1 MEDKILA
8 LLKQK
13 KGGLTFPQLAGLL
26 RVRGRSQTKLRAALK
41 VLEKRGAVYK
51 KKDNYLAPAD
61 RTVVRGEFLATS
73 RGFGFV
79 RPEGGGDREDIFIP
93 ARYTQ
98 GAFGGDIVEISV
110 KEKGRKGLPE
120 GRVIRLLKKGRE
132 TLLGV
137 YRERFGKPFLAPFDS
152 SAEEIPLSSTGTFS
166 VSDGVIVEV
175 DRDSLA
181 IRDVLGRPDDP
192 GVDTRVIIK
201 RFGLETEFSAAASAE
216 AQKAPRRISAQ
227 DIEGRVD
234 YRDWPTVTIDG
245 ETAQDFD
252 DAVRIKK
259 LPSGHYRLA
268 VHIADVSHYVRPGS
282 ALDEEARGRATSV
295 YFPGLTLP
303 MLPEE
308 LSNDLCSLR
317 PRRPRLT
324 VTALL
329 EFDPKGRMVKATFHP
344 SIIRTI
350 ERMTYTSVFKI
361 LQSDEK
367 ERRKYAG
374 LVPDFLL
381 MRELASILRM
391 RREEQGSLNF
401 DLLEP
406 ELVYQEGR
414 LQGIASFETNEA
426 HRLIEEFMVAAN
438 EAVARFLS
446 EGERPSLYRVH
457 PPPGRADLEEL
468 RVLLESFGLMLPKPE
483 KTTSRDLQ
491 KVLKAVEGK
500 PEEKIIQFHVLRALR
515 MAAYEPENT
524 GHYGLAKK
532 DYTHFTSPIRRYPDL
547 IVHRA
552 LKAALRRE
560 REDIPG
566 LPSLALHCSERERKA
581 DGAEKELVEWR
592 IFRFLKAKLGEEFKG
607 IIVDIAKAG
616 VVVELEDYFVQ
627 GLIPF
632 ADLGGDYFYR
642 RSKQLLV
649 GRRSGRRF
657 TMGQRVTVILAAVD
671 PLLRRMTLVPK
682 LEGKRQSR

>member
-1 MEDKILA
+1 MENEILDI
-8 LLKQK
+8 LKQK
-13 KGGLTFPQLAGLL
+13 RGGLSFPQLASLL
-26 RVRGRSQTKLRAALK
+26 HVRGRSQTKLRAALK
-41 VLEKRGAVYK
+41 VLLKQGEVYK
-51 KKDNYLAPAD
+51 KKDSYLARQD
-61 RTVVRGEFLATS
+61 RIVLRGEFMASS

-79 RPEGGGDREDIFIP
+79 RLEGGGRDDVFIP

-98 GAFGGDIVEISV
+98 GAFSGDTVEISF
-110 KEKGRKGLPE
+110 KEKGKKGKPE
-120 GRVIRLLKKGRE
+120 GQVVRLLKKGRE

-137 YRERFGKPFLAPFDS
+137 FRKRPGQPYLEPFDS
-152 SAEEIPLSSTGTFS
+152 SAEEVPLSSTGSF
-166 VSDGVIVEV
+166 VIPEGAIVEA

-181 IRDVLGRPDDP
+181 VREVLGMPDDP

-201 RFGLETEFSAAASAE
+201 RYGLESQFSAE
-216 AQKAPRRISAQ
+216 ASLEAKKARRRISSP
-227 DIEGRVD
+227 DLEGRVD

-252 DAVRIKK
+252 DAVSIEK
-259 LPSGHYRLA
+259 LPSGHYRLG
-268 VHIADVSHYVRPGS
+268 VHIADVSHYVRPDS
-282 ALDEEARGRATSV
+282 ALDADARSRATSV

-324 VTALL
+324 MTALL
-329 EFDPKGRMVKATFHP
+329 EFDPKGRMVKAAFHP
-344 SIIRTI
+344 SVIKTV
-350 ERMTYTSVFKI
+350 ERMTYASVFKI
-361 LQSDEK
+361 LQGEEK

-381 MRELASILRM
+381 MRELAAALRS

-414 LQGIASFETNEA
+414 LQSVAAFETNDA
-426 HRLIEEFMVAAN
+426 HHLIEEFMVAAN
-438 EAVARFLS
+438 EAVAHFLS
-446 EGERPSLYRVH
+446 EGKRPSLFRVH
-457 PPPGRADLEEL
+457 PPPARADLEEL

-500 PEEKIIQFHVLRALR
+500 PDEKIIQFHVLRALR
-515 MAAYEPENT
+515 LAAYEPENT

-547 IVHRA
+547 VVHRA
-552 LKAALRRE
+552 LKAALRGE
-560 REDIPG
+560 REDFPG

-592 IFRFLKAKLGEEFKG
+592 IFRFLKSKLGEEFRG
-607 IIVDIAKAG
+607 IIVDIVKAG
-616 VVVELEDYFVQ
+616 VLVELEDYFVQ

-632 ADLGGDYFYR
+632 ADLGGDYFQR

-657 TMGQRVTVILAAVD
+657 AMGQRVTVILAAVD

-682 LEGKRQSR
+682 IEGKRNWR

>member
-1 MEDKILA
+1 MEDAVLE
-8 LLKQK
+8 LLKHK
-13 KGGLTFPQLAGLL
+13 KGGLSFPQLAGLL
-26 RVRGRSQTKLRAALK
+26 HLRGRSQTKLRASLR
-41 VLEKRGAVYK
+41 VLLKRGAVYK
-51 KKDNYLAPAD
+51 KKDIYTAHSD
-61 RTVVRGEFLATS
+61 RAVLRGEFLASS

-79 RPEGGGDREDIFIP
+79 RPEGGGREDVFIP

-98 GAFGGDIVEISV
+98 GAFGGDLVEISV
-110 KEKGRKGLPE
+110 TEKGKKGRPE

-132 TLLGV
+132 TILGV
-137 YRERFGKPFLAPFDS
+137 FKERFGRPYLAPFDS
-152 SAEEIPLSSTGTFS
+152 SAEEVPLSSTGSFP
-166 VSDGVIVEV
+166 VSDGVIVEA

-181 IRDVLGRPDDP
+181 VREVLGRPDDP
-192 GVDTRVIIK
+192 GVDSRVVIK
-201 RFGLETEFSAAASAE
+201 RFGLESEFSAKASAE
-216 AQKAPRRISAQ
+216 AKKVPHRISAR

-234 YRDWPTVTIDG
+234 YRDARTVTIDG

-252 DAVRIKK
+252 DAVSIAR
-259 LPSGHYRLA
+259 LPSGHYRLG

-282 ALDEEARGRATSV
+282 ALDEDARSRGTSV

-329 EFDPKGRMVKATFHP
+329 EFDPKGRVVKSEFHP
-344 SIIRTI
+344 SVIKTV
-350 ERMTYTSVFKI
+350 ERMTYTSVFEI
-361 LQSDEK
+361 FQGDPQ
-367 ERRKYAG
+367 ERRKYAA

-381 MRELASILRM
+381 MRELAAALRA

-414 LQGIASFETNEA
+414 LQSIEAFETNEA
-426 HRLIEEFMVAAN
+426 HHLIEEFMVAAN

-446 EGERPSLYRVH
+446 EEERPSLYRVH

-468 RVLLESFGLMLPKPE
+468 RELLECFGLMLPKPE
-483 KTTSRDLQ
+483 KMTSRDLQ
-491 KVLKAVEGK
+491 RVLKLVEGK

-515 MAAYEPENT
+515 LAAYEPENS

-532 DYTHFTSPIRRYPDL
+532 DYAHFTSPIRRYPDL
-547 IVHRA
+547 VVHRA
-552 LKAALRRE
+552 LKAALRGE

-592 IFRFLKAKLGEEFKG
+592 IFRFLKAKLGEEFTG
-607 IIVDIAKAG
+607 VIVDIAKAG
-616 VVVELEDYFVQ
+616 IVVELEDYFVQ
-627 GLIPF
+627 GLILF
-632 ADLGGDYFYR
+632 ADLGGDYYFR

-657 TMGQRVTVILAAVD
+657 TVGQKVSVILAAVD
-671 PLLRRMTLVPK
+671 PLLRRMTLV
-682 LEGKRQSR
+682 LSREGKRESR

>member
-1 MEDKILA
+1 
-8 LLKQK
+8 
-13 KGGLTFPQLAGLL
+13 
-26 RVRGRSQTKLRAALK
+26 
-41 VLEKRGAVYK
+41 
-51 KKDNYLAPAD
+51 
-61 RTVVRGEFLATS
+61 
-73 RGFGFV
+73 
-79 RPEGGGDREDIFIP
+79 
-93 ARYTQ
+93 
-98 GAFGGDIVEISV
+98 
-110 KEKGRKGLPE
+110 
-120 GRVIRLLKKGRE
+120 
-132 TLLGV
+132 LGV
-137 YRERFGKPFLAPFDS
+137 FKERFGRPYLAPFDC
-152 SAEEIPLSSTGTFS
+152 SAEEVPLASTGPFA
-166 VSDGVIVEV
+166 VPEGAIVEA

-181 IRDVLGRPDDP
+181 VREVLGMPDDP

-201 RFGLETEFSAAASAE
+201 RFGLESRFSAAALAE
-216 AQKAPRRISAQ
+216 AKTAPRRISAP
-227 DIEGRVD
+227 DLEGRVD
-234 YRDWPTVTIDG
+234 YRDWETVTIDG

-252 DAVRIKK
+252 DAVSIKK
-259 LPSGHYRLA
+259 LATGHYRLG

-282 ALDEEARGRATSV
+282 ALDSDARSRATSV

-329 EFDPKGRMVKATFHP
+329 EFDPKGRMVKTAFHP
-344 SIIRTI
+344 SVIKTV

-361 LQSDEK
+361 LQGDEE
-367 ERRKYAG
+367 ERQKYAA
-374 LVPDFLL
+374 LVPGFLL
-381 MRELASILRM
+381 MRELAAVLRA

-406 ELVYQEGR
+406 ELVYQEGE
-414 LQGIASFETNEA
+414 LHSVAAFETNEA

-446 EGERPSLYRVH
+446 EEGRPSLYRVH
-457 PPPGRADLEEL
+457 PPPARADLEEL
-468 RVLLESFGLMLPKPE
+468 RILLQGFGLMLPKPE

-500 PEEKIIQFHVLRALR
+500 PDEKIVQFHVLRSLR
-515 MAAYEPENT
+515 LAAYEPENT

-552 LKAALRRE
+552 LKSALRGE
-560 REDIPG
+560 KEDIPG
-566 LPSLALHCSERERKA
+566 LPALALHCSERERKA

-592 IFRFLKAKLGEEFKG
+592 IFRLLRSKLGEECRG
-607 IIVDIAKAG
+607 IIVDIIKAG
-616 VVVELEDYFVQ
+616 VLVELEDYFVQ
-627 GLIPF
+627 GLVPF
-632 ADLGGDYFYR
+632 ADLGGEYFQR

-657 TMGQRVTVILAAVD
+657 AMGQSIDVILAAVD

-682 LEGKRQSR
+682 FEGKKGAR

>member
-1 MEDKILA
+1 MENEILDI
-8 LLKQK
+8 LKQK
-13 KGGLTFPQLAGLL
+13 RGGLSFPQLASLL
-26 RVRGRSQTKLRAALK
+26 HVRGRSQTKLRAALK
-41 VLEKRGAVYK
+41 VLLKQGEVYK
-51 KKDNYLAPAD
+51 KKDSYLARQD
-61 RTVVRGEFLATS
+61 RIVLRGEFMASS

-79 RPEGGGDREDIFIP
+79 RLEGGGRDDVFIP

-98 GAFGGDIVEISV
+98 GAFSGDTVEISF
-110 KEKGRKGLPE
+110 KEKGKKGKPE
-120 GRVIRLLKKGRE
+120 GQVVRLLKKGRE

-137 YRERFGKPFLAPFDS
+137 FRKRPGQPYLEPFDS
-152 SAEEIPLSSTGTFS
+152 SAEEVPLSSTGSF
-166 VSDGVIVEV
+166 VIPEGAIVEA

-181 IRDVLGRPDDP
+181 VREVLGMPDDP

-201 RFGLETEFSAAASAE
+201 RYGLESQFSAE
-216 AQKAPRRISAQ
+216 ASLEAKKARRRISSP
-227 DIEGRVD
+227 DLEGRVD

-252 DAVRIKK
+252 DAVSIEK
-259 LPSGHYRLA
+259 LPSGHYRLG
-268 VHIADVSHYVRPGS
+268 VHIADVSHYVRPDS
-282 ALDEEARGRATSV
+282 ALDADARSRATSV

-324 VTALL
+324 MTALL
-329 EFDPKGRMVKATFHP
+329 EFDPKGRMVKAAFHP
-344 SIIRTI
+344 SVIKTV
-350 ERMTYTSVFKI
+350 ERMTYASVFKI
-361 LQSDEK
+361 LQGEEK

-381 MRELASILRM
+381 MRELAAALRS

-414 LQGIASFETNEA
+414 LQSVAAFETNDA
-426 HRLIEEFMVAAN
+426 HHLIEEFMVAAN
-438 EAVARFLS
+438 EAVAHFLS
-446 EGERPSLYRVH
+446 EGERPSLFRVH
-457 PPPGRADLEEL
+457 PPPARADLEEL

-500 PEEKIIQFHVLRALR
+500 PDEKIIQFHVLRALR
-515 MAAYEPENT
+515 LAAYEPENT

-547 IVHRA
+547 VVHRA
-552 LKAALRRE
+552 LKAALRGE
-560 REDIPG
+560 REDFPG

-592 IFRFLKAKLGEEFKG
+592 IFRFLKSKLGEEFRG
-607 IIVDIAKAG
+607 IIVDIVKAG
-616 VVVELEDYFVQ
+616 VLVELEDYFVQ

-632 ADLGGDYFYR
+632 ADLGGDYFQR

-657 TMGQRVTVILAAVD
+657 AMGQRVTVILAAVD

-682 LEGKRQSR
+682 IEGKRNWR

>member
-1 MEDKILA
+1 MENEIID

-26 RVRGRSQTKLRAALK
+26 HLRGRSQTKLRAALK
-41 VLEKRGAVYK
+41 VLLQRGTVYTKREA
-51 KKDNYLAPAD
+51 YLVRQE
-61 RTVVRGEFLATS
+61 RTLSRGEFMASS

-79 RPEGGGDREDIFIP
+79 RPEGGDREDIFIP

-98 GAFGGDIVEISV
+98 GAVTGDIVEIAV
-110 KEKGRKGLPE
+110 NEKGKKGKPE
-120 GRVIRLLKKGRE
+120 GKVVRLVKKGRE

-137 YRERFGKPFLAPFDS
+137 FKERFGRPFLAPFDS
-152 SAEEIPLSSTGTFS
+152 SADEVPLSSTGLFS
-166 VSDGVIVEV
+166 IPEGAIVEA

-181 IRDVLGRPDDP
+181 VREVLGMPDDP
-192 GVDTRVIIK
+192 GVDTQVVIR
-201 RFGLETEFSAAASAE
+201 RFGLEARFSAGASAE
-216 AQKAPRRISAQ
+216 AKKAPRRISPP
-227 DIEGRVD
+227 DLEGRVD
-234 YRDWPTVTIDG
+234 YRDWETVTIDG

-252 DAVRIKK
+252 DAVSIQK
-259 LPSGHYRLA
+259 LPSGHYRLG

-282 ALDEEARGRATSV
+282 ALDADARSRATSV

-329 EFDPKGRMVKATFHP
+329 EFDPKGRMVGTTFHP
-344 SIIRTI
+344 SVIKTVG
-350 ERMTYTSVFKI
+350 RMTYTSVFKI
-361 LQSDEK
+361 LQGDEK
-367 ERRKYAG
+367 ERRKYTA
-374 LVPDFLL
+374 LVSGFLL
-381 MRELASILRM
+381 MRELAAILRA
-391 RREEQGSLNF
+391 RREEEGSLNF

-406 ELVYQEGR
+406 ELVYQEGE
-414 LQGIASFETNEA
+414 LQSVAAFETNEA

-446 EGERPSLYRVH
+446 EEGRPSVYRVH
-457 PPPGRADLEEL
+457 PPPARADLEEL
-468 RVLLESFGLMLPKPE
+468 RILLQSFGLMLPKPE

-491 KVLKAVEGK
+491 KILKAVEGK
-500 PEEKIIQFHVLRALR
+500 PDEKIVQFHVLRSLR

-552 LKAALRRE
+552 LKAALRGE

-566 LPSLALHCSERERKA
+566 LPALALHCSERERKA

-592 IFRFLKAKLGEEFKG
+592 IFRLLKSKLGEEFRG
-607 IIVDIAKAG
+607 IIVDIIKAG
-616 VVVELEDYFVQ
+616 VLVELEDYFVQ
-627 GLIPF
+627 GLVPF
-632 ADLGGDYFYR
+632 ADLGGEYFQR

-657 TMGQRVTVILAAVD
+657 AMGQRITVTLAAVD
-671 PLLRRMTLVPK
+671 PLLRRMTLVPRS
-682 LEGKRQSR
+682 EGKKGGR

>member
-1 MEDKILA
+1 MEDAVLT

-13 KGGLTFPQLAGLL
+13 KGGLSFPQLAGLL
-26 RVRGRSQTKLRAALK
+26 HVRGRSQTKLRAALK
-41 VLEKRGAVYK
+41 VLEKRGAVTK
-51 KKDNYLAPAD
+51 KRDSYIARQD
-61 RTVVRGEFLATS
+61 RTVVRGEFLS
-73 RGFGFV
+73 SNRGFGFV
-79 RPEGGGDREDIFIP
+79 RPEGGGREDVFIP
-93 ARYTQ
+93 ARHTL
-98 GAFGGDIVEISV
+98 GVLGGDLVEISV
-110 KEKGRKGLPE
+110 KEKGKKGKPE
-120 GRVIRLLKKGRE
+120 GQVIRLLKKGRE

-137 YRERFGKPFLAPFDS
+137 FKERFGQPYLAPFEAAAD
-152 SAEEIPLSSTGTFS
+152 EIPLSSTGSFS
-166 VSDGVIVEV
+166 ISDGAIVEA
-175 DRDSLA
+175 DRDTLA
-181 IRDVLGRPDDP
+181 VREVLGMPDDP
-192 GVDTRVIIK
+192 GVDLRVIIK
-201 RFGLETEFSAAASAE
+201 RFGLESEFPAGVSAE
-216 AQKAPRRISAQ
+216 AKKVPRRISAL

-234 YRDWPTVTIDG
+234 YRDWATVTIDG

-252 DAVRIKK
+252 DAVSIQR
-259 LPSGHYRLA
+259 LPSGHYRLG

-282 ALDEEARGRATSV
+282 VLDEEARRRATSV

-329 EFDPKGRMVKATFHP
+329 EVDPIGRVVKTKFHP
-344 SIIRTI
+344 SIIKTV

-361 LQSDEK
+361 FEGDEK
-367 ERRKYAG
+367 ERRRYTA

-381 MRELASILRM
+381 MRELADILRA

-414 LQGIASFETNEA
+414 LQGIAAFESNEA
-426 HRLIEEFMVAAN
+426 HHLIEEFMVAAN

-457 PPPGRADLEEL
+457 PPPGRSDLEEL
-468 RVLLESFGLMLPKPE
+468 RGLLECFGLMLPKPE

-491 KVLKAVEGK
+491 RALKLVEGK
-500 PEEKIIQFHVLRALR
+500 PEGKIIQFHVLRALR
-515 MAAYEPENT
+515 LAAYEPENS

-552 LKAALRRE
+552 LKAALRGE
-560 REDIPG
+560 REDISG
-566 LPSLALHCSERERKA
+566 LASLALHCSERERKA
-581 DGAEKELVEWR
+581 NGAEKELVEWR
-592 IFRFLKAKLGEEFKG
+592 IFRFLKEKLGEEFNG

-657 TMGQRVTVILAAVD
+657 TMGQRITVILAAVD
-671 PLLRRMTLVPK
+671 PLLRRMTLVPSP
-682 LEGKRQSR
+682 EGKRESR

>member
-1 MEDKILA
+1 MDNKILA

-13 KGGLTFPQLAGLL
+13 KGGLSFSQLAGLL
-26 RVRGRSQTKLRAALK
+26 HVRGRSQTQLRAALK
-41 VLEKRGAVYK
+41 SLEKRGVIFK
-51 KKDNYLAPAD
+51 KKDSYLAAAD
-61 RTVVRGEFLATS
+61 RAVVRGEFLATS

-79 RPEGGGDREDIFIP
+79 RPEGGVGEDVFIP

-98 GAFGGDIVEISV
+98 GAFGGDTVQISV
-110 KEKGRKGLPE
+110 KEKGKKGKPE
-120 GRVIRLLKKGRE
+120 GRVIRLVKKGSA

-137 YRERFGKPFLAPFDS
+137 FRERFGKPYLAPFDS
-152 SAEEIPLSSTGTFS
+152 SAEEIPLSSTGTFF
-166 VSDGVIVEV
+166 VSDGIIVEA

-181 IRDVLGRPDDP
+181 VRDVLGMPDDP

-201 RFGLETEFSAAASAE
+201 RFGLETKFSAAAAAE
-216 AQKAPRRISAQ
+216 AHQAPRRISAQ

-252 DAVRIKK
+252 DAVGVKK
-259 LPSGHYRLA
+259 LPSGNYRLA

-282 ALDEEARGRATSV
+282 ALDDDARGRATSV

-324 VTALL
+324 MTALL
-329 EFDPKGRMVKATFHP
+329 EIDPRGRVVRTQFHP
-344 SIIRTI
+344 SIIKTV

-361 LQSDEK
+361 FQGDEK
-367 ERRKYAG
+367 ERRKYAV
-374 LVPDFLL
+374 LVPDFLM
-381 MRELASILRM
+381 MRELASILRA

-414 LQGIASFETNEA
+414 LEGIAAFETNEA
-426 HRLIEEFMVAAN
+426 HHLIEEFMVAAN
-438 EAVARFLS
+438 EVVARFLS
-446 EGERPSLYRVH
+446 EGERPALYRVH
-457 PPPGRADLEEL
+457 PPPARADLEEL
-468 RVLLESFGLMLPKPE
+468 RILLESFGLMLPKPE

-491 KVLKAVEGK
+491 RVLKAVEGG

-560 REDIPG
+560 RGDIPG
-566 LPSLALHCSERERKA
+566 LPALALHCSERERKA

-616 VVVELEDYFVQ
+616 VIVELEDYFVQ

-632 ADLGGDYFYR
+632 ADLGGEYFYR

-649 GRRSGRRF
+649 GRRSGRRLA
-657 TMGQRVTVILAAVD
+657 MGQRVTVVLAAVD
-671 PLLRRMTLVPK
+671 PLLRRMTLLPK
-682 LEGKRQSR
+682 SEGKGERR